1 MYMVFL
7 LLENYPFKGL
17 EVVHR
22 NSVPSLD
29 LFCLVI
35 MKPQRKTVVLEI
47 QFTISDLGL
56 AG

>member
-17 EVVHR
+17 EIVHR